1 MRGQR
6 QQPAT
11 PVDDMTGEDWIANGA
26 WAQEEPSNSGDDNTC
41 RFRLD
46 AALLQLA
53 SELREDASSP
63 FFGMF
68 KTKSALYRHIMTR
81 GLIAMGET
89 YRATRGSAQAL
100 RLREEVLASALASRM
115 ERKRMSAAVEAT
127 IRAVGEAVDDGRAK
141 SAAETLDRF
150 FEGILPWEEET
161 RAMYATALLLHPA
174 FARLKDDWILLESSK
189 YLKDFVGQY
198 DQNT

>member
-1 MRGQR
+1 
-6 QQPAT
+6 
-11 PVDDMTGEDWIANGA
+11 MTGDDWVNGGA
-26 WAQEEPSNSGDDNTC
+26 WAQEEPSADGDNTC

-89 YRATRGSAQAL
+89 YRATRGSTQAL
-100 RLREEVLASALASRM
+100 KLKEEVLASALTSRM
-115 ERKRMSAAVEAT
+115 ERKRMLGAVEAT
-127 IRAVGEAVDDGRAK
+127 IRAVGEALSDNRVN
-141 SAAETLDRF
+141 AAADTLDRF

-161 RAMYATALLLHPA
+161 RRLYATTLLTYPA
-174 FARLKDDWILLESSK
+174 FSKLKDDWLLRETSK
-189 YLKDFVGQY
+189 YLKDFSEEY
-198 DQNT
+198 K